1 MSDYKLPDLPSDDEL
16 GITEEDLRALEDEQP
31 EAVPAKKG
39 GKKGSGPPP
48 ATPGGADDDELGDG
62 LSRWRGPVTLLAM
75 VALAWTASIRTGIP
89 QVTPADAPDSV
100 FSAARA
106 MSVVGEIVR
115 APRPTGSPEHA
126 RVRGELVARLAALGL
141 DPEVQTGT
149 ALLEGA
155 GFARA
160 ATVRNVVARMPGT
173 DPTGAVLVTAH
184 YDGTELS
191 PGAGDDASGLATILE
206 AVRAVRAGT
215 PLRNDV
221 IVLFTDAEEIGLLGA
236 EAFVRDHPWL
246 ADVQVVVSFEMR
258 GSGGPSIL
266 FETAD
271 DNGIVVRA
279 LRDATPAAFGT
290 SMGDEFFRHM
300 PHGTD
305 FTVFE
310 RAGKQGLNFAAIDN
324 AAVYHTSRDIPS
336 ELSDRTVQHHGEHAL
351 GALRAFGAA
360 DLGEVRAP
368 DVVYF
373 SLPVIGFVAYPA
385 SWVLL
390 LSGLLVVLA
399 IGVFFVAIRAGARPT
414 AVIAGFGASL
424 IAVSLGYG
432 AAYLLIEQSYGAH
445 PEAGRL
451 PAALF
456 YGEGWYVLAMAS
468 ASLLI
473 VTLLLSVARTR
484 LSVVELTLGAVVLPA
499 AASVGLAFA
508 APLAAMHFQW
518 PTLAALFAAGSLALL
533 GHREDSWAGW
543 LVALLW
549 AIPVMVFFVPA
560 TELLWLAATL
570 RQSGVL
576 GAFMVVGLLLALP
589 AVDALRTPNGWWLPL
604 VALLGGAACVG
615 MARLGSDVSAVTP
628 LPTTLVYAYEH
639 GTARG
644 MWITDASTAQA
655 SPESEVGSW
664 LAARTGNPFN
674 RTAELGAIGYRTGS
688 TPVADAP
695 PAAAQRP
702 TLFVQRDTTVG
713 IVRRMTVEV
722 RSEIGAE
729 RLYFRPSGGANG
741 TRVVSVNGRPI
752 ADPFSV
758 RSVDHW
764 GAPDPMVVLELE
776 MPAGADM
783 ELTISEHHLRPAEI
797 LGPGTFQRPPGF
809 QPDVLRWSDRAILT
823 SRYGTAPPTEPA
835 TDTPGP
841 DTLASD
847 TLAPDTLAADA
858 PTADAPTA
866 DPLPEE
872 QTSAGPDPGGGA

>member
-16 GITEEDLRALEDEQP
+16 GITEEDLRAFEDEQP
-31 EAVPAKKG
+31 KATTEKT
-39 GKKGSGPPP
+39 GKKAGKRGSGPPP
-48 ATPGGADDDELGDG
+48 APPAGEDDGEPGDG
-62 LSRWRGPVTLLAM
+62 RGRWRGPITLLAM
-75 VALAWTASIRTGIP
+75 VALAWTASIRTGVP
-89 QVTPADAPDSV
+89 QVVPADAPDTT

-106 MSVVGEIVR
+106 MSVLGEIVR

-126 RVRGELVARLAALGL
+126 RVRDDLLARLAALGL
-141 DPEVQTGT
+141 DPEVQTAT
-149 ALLEGA
+149 SVLEGA

-160 ATVRNVVARMPGT
+160 ATVRNVMARMPGT
-173 DPTGAVLVTAH
+173 ASTGAVLVTAH

-191 PGAGDDASGLATILE
+191 PAAGDDASGLATILE
-206 AVRAVRAGT
+206 AVRAVRAGA

-271 DNGIVVRA
+271 DNGVVVRA

-360 DLGEVRAP
+360 DLGEMHAP

-373 SLPVIGFVAYPA
+373 SLPVIGFVVYPA
-385 SWVLL
+385 SWVIL
-390 LSGLLVVLA
+390 LSGLLVLLA

-414 AVIAGFGASL
+414 AVIAGFGVSL

-432 AAYLLIEQSYGAH
+432 AAYLLVEQSYGAH

-456 YGEGWYVLAMAS
+456 YGEGWYVLAMAA
-468 ASLLI
+468 ASFLI
-473 VTLLLSVARTR
+473 VTLLLGVARTR

-499 AASVGLAFA
+499 AAAVGLGFA

-518 PTLAALFAAGSLALL
+518 PTLAAMLAAGSLAFL
-533 GHREDSWAGW
+533 GHRADSWAGW

-549 AIPVMVFFVPA
+549 AVPVIVLFVPA

-576 GAFMVVGLLLALP
+576 GAFMVIGLLLALP

-604 VALLGGAACVG
+604 LALLGGAACVG
-615 MARLGSDVSAVTP
+615 LARLGSDVSAVTP

-639 GTARG
+639 GTERG

-655 SPESEVGSW
+655 GPDSEVGSW

-674 RTAELGAIGYRTGS
+674 RTADFGEIGYRTGS
-688 TPVADAP
+688 APVADAP

-702 TLFVQRDTTVG
+702 TLLVQRDTTVG
-713 IVRRMTVEV
+713 IVRRVTVEV

-729 RLYFRPSGGANG
+729 RLHFRPSGGANG

-764 GAPDPMVVLELE
+764 GIPDPRVVLELE
-776 MPAGADM
+776 MPAGADI

-797 LGPGTFQRPPGF
+797 LGPGTFQRPPGL

-823 SRYGTAPPTEPA
+823 TRYGTAPPSGPA
-835 TDTPGP
+835 PDTPAP
-841 DTLASD
+841 DTLATD
-847 TLAPDTLAADA
+847 TLATDTLAADA
-858 PTADAPTA
+858 PTAATPTEDTA
-866 DPLPEE
+866 TAVPN
-872 QTSAGPDPGGGA
+872 PGGSC